1 MVLNLY
7 LPPSSLMF
15 MRCIARANS
24 SASSKPS
31 LSTSD
36 SFQILPRTLLGS
48 FDLIISPK
56 NKYLEVSVTDTLKLP
71 YFWPRP
77 QTPSHLWDWGCR
89 ISSHIC
95 ICPCWWP
102 TPPRPPPRW
111 SPLPL
116 WTWRVSWSPSPG
128 QRHRPAIV
136 SCLESD
142 HITESHLYLV
152 GIILSPDLLVK
163 GNHCHQ
169 LCDILCQHPDTNMP
183 FIQCPEKIDLLV
195 HPLEQLLVHE
205 VELGEVLV
213 CELLLHLGDIW
224 EVARTD
230 LVLPL
235 QLGVSEMSKLLNLK
249 ISKSSKHLQSV
260 QVFDQFF
267 LLPLLP
273 EHGRHVFLQAGDYVG
288 VHLKYELDR
297 ILKKNKILNQEII
310 FHHIK
315 CESLMFNPQI
325 QLLSPLRNQCQCHL
339 PWRVSLSWSG
349 RSASSEPRSSGE
361 IGGRQTGPALPPQT
375 AAD

>member
-1 MVLNLY
+1 MITLQSPTFILSASFC
-7 LPPSSLMF
+7 LLTSSS
-15 MRCIARANS
+15 RGIIAISFAIS
-24 SASSKPS
+24 SANI
-31 LSTSD
+31 LIQICH
-36 SFQILPRTLLGS
+36 SFNVR
-48 FDLIISPK
+48 K
-56 NKYLEVSVTDTLKLP
+56 
-71 YFWPRP
+71 
-77 QTPSHLWDWGCR
+77 
-89 ISSHIC
+89 
-95 ICPCWWP
+95 
-102 TPPRPPPRW
+102 
-111 SPLPL
+111 
-116 WTWRVSWSPSPG
+116 
-128 QRHRPAIV
+128 
-136 SCLESD
+136 
-142 HITESHLYLV
+142 
-152 GIILSPDLLVK
+152 
-163 GNHCHQ
+163 
-169 LCDILCQHPDTNMP
+169 
-183 FIQCPEKIDLLV
+183 KIDLLV

-273 EHGRHVFLQAGDYVG
+273 EHGRHIFLQAGDYVG

-297 ILKKNKILNQEII
+297 ILKDIKILNQEII

-339 PWRVSLSWSG
+339 PWRVSLS
-349 RSASSEPRSSGE
+349 
-361 IGGRQTGPALPPQT
+361 
-375 AAD
+375 